1 MFSSFL
7 KRLQCAR
14 LNTTD
19 WRDVIHDF
27 PDNSGKWK
35 ATNAKAGGFLIELD
49 FAKGT
54 S

>member
-7 KRLQCAR
+7 KRLQRAR
-14 LNTTD
+14 LNTTN
-19 WRDVIHDF
+19 WRDLVHDL
-27 PDNSGKWK
+27 PHDSGEWK

-49 FAKGT
+49 FPKGT